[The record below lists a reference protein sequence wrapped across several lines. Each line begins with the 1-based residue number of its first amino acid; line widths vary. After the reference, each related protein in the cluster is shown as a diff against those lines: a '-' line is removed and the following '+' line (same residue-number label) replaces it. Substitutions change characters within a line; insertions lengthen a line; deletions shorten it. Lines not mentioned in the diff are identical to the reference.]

1 MTPFSQNVKVL
12 KNVSEQRKIY
22 YTEQKIFMIGFEYIV
37 LQRLAVLK
45 SKILEV
51 KKTHEK
57 ILFKAGN
64 GNTGNN
70 ITGIGSRYSIITA

>member
-1 MTPFSQNVKVL
+1 
-12 KNVSEQRKIY
+12 
-22 YTEQKIFMIGFEYIV
+22 MIGFEYIV

-45 SKILEV
+45 KQSGG

-57 ILFKAGN
+57 ILFNKAGN

-70 ITGIGSRYSIITA
+70 FTGINSRYSIIRA